1 MSVWAWCLSS
11 IAMAH
16 SAMHSKVAYQQ
27 LTVNTIGSGGVD
39 ELSNRIDGFATVDGL
54 APSWALI
61 RCLAEGQSSGNE
73 KIVAVACHP
82 GADSEAEGL
91 ERMAALS
98 TQVLQLLGTVD
109 LTLHVKSGRELPEQL
124 SKVLASSRV
133 DDASSKVPSN
143 SSAMNSGQSDLSVE
157 QALSAVGNETS
168 GLNWLLLEPT
178 KLHLHN
184 AGSGGLDELKEY
196 LPADR
201 VMFGVLRFLFPR
213 THGAPPI
220 VKYLFIHWIGPQV
233 SVVRRGQWNSKL
245 EDASSKMRSTCD
257 FAFRKTAYAL
267 EDLELA
273 DLIEEL
279 GRVTCITS
287 SDTRQ
292 LSVDWY
298 SEGLPGPMPGSALQP
313 STTSTSTDETH
324 NHELQLSSVP
334 LLRESAEH
342 AIKIVREEG
351 RQWKWVLMTVAEYRV
366 PSSGGA

>member
-1 MSVWAWCLSS
+1 VW
-11 IAMAH
+11 
-16 SAMHSKVAYQQ
+16 
-27 LTVNTIGSGGVD
+27 SGV
-39 ELSNRIDGFATVDGL
+39 T
-54 APSWALI
+54 
-61 RCLAEGQSSGNE
+61 
-73 KIVAVACHP
+73 
-82 GADSEAEGL
+82 
-91 ERMAALS
+91 
-98 TQVLQLLGTVD
+98 
-109 LTLHVKSGRELPEQL
+109 EQL
-124 SKVLASSRV
+124 SIALASSRV
-133 DDASSKVPSN
+133 DDASSKVLSN
-143 SSAMNSGQSDLSVE
+143 SSATNLGKSELSVE
-157 QALSAVGNETS
+157 QALSAVGNETN
-168 GLNWLLLEPT
+168 GLNWVLLEPT

-184 AGSGGLDELKEY
+184 AGFGGLDEMKEW

-213 THGAPPI
+213 EHGAPPI

-245 EDASSKMRSTCD
+245 EEAASKMRSTCD

-267 EDLELA
+267 EDLELVN
-273 DLIEEL
+273 LVEEL

-298 SEGLPGPMPGSALQP
+298 SEGLPGPRPGVALQP
-313 STTSTSTDETH
+313 STTSLASTDETH
-324 NHELQLSSVP
+324 THELQSNSVP

-351 RQWKWVLMTVAEYRV
+351 RQWKWVLMTVTEYRV

>member
-1 MSVWAWCLSS
+1 
-11 IAMAH
+11 MAN
-16 SAMHSKVAYQQ
+16 AVMHSKIAYQQ

-39 ELSNRIDGFATVDGL
+39 ELSHRIDGFATVDAL

-61 RCLAEGQSSGNE
+61 RCLADGHSSGNE
-73 KIVAVACHP
+73 MIVAVACHP
-82 GADSEAEGL
+82 GGEVESQGH

-109 LTLHVKSGRELPEQL
+109 LTLHVNSGQKLREQL
-124 SKVLASSRV
+124 RKAVEV
-133 DDASSKVPSN
+133 ASSKVPSN
-143 SSAMNSGQSDLSVE
+143 SNATTSTKSDLSIE
-157 QALSAVGNETS
+157 QALSAIGNETS

-178 KLHLHN
+178 KLQLYN
-184 AGSGGLDELKEY
+184 AGTGGLDELKEC

-201 VMFGVLRFLFPR
+201 VMFGVLRFVFPR

-245 EDASSKMRSTCD
+245 EDAASKMRSACD

-273 DLIEEL
+273 NLIEEL

-292 LSVDWY
+292 LSVNWY
-298 SEGLPGPMPGSALQP
+298 SEGLPGPMSGRALQ
-313 STTSTSTDETH
+313 SSNTSSASTDETH
-324 NHELQLSSVP
+324 NHELQISSMP